1 MRLTMKEKKKLTKIV
16 SERYQRASKKQ
27 KGVILD
33 EFVALTGYNHCY
45 ASYLLRNH
53 GRKVRVNC
61 NTVMVADVNRRPR
74 GQRRRIYD
82 QKVFIVLKRI
92 WEIMDFICGKRLA
105 PVMGEL
111 LPVLRKYREVKVDAP
126 TARKLLKVSASTIDR
141 LLRQEKKKY
150 TLKSR
155 SKTKPGTLLKNQ
167 IPIRTFSEWDEGR
180 PGFMEIDLVGH
191 DGGDARG
198 EFIQT
203 LDVTDVCTGWTET
216 RAVRNKAQVWVFE
229 ALKEI
234 MDRIPFDLLGIDSD
248 NGSEFINHHLFRFC
262 TERKITF
269 TRTRSYRKNDNCFV
283 EQKNYS
289 VVRRFAGY
297 LRYNTE
303 EELKLLNELYSYLR
317 LYTNFFQPVM
327 KLTEKT
333 RIGSRVIKRYDT
345 PRSPYKRVLESPHV
359 SEESKEKLR
368 KQYDRLNPA
377 GLKRQITKI
386 QNKLLRLG
394 SLKERLRKQ
403 ALNENKSKTMSLG
416 GYLDVGWSEKI
427 NSGAF
432 GEANFSGLSPDSVLF
447 DNIDLNDDKKA
458 ELVGVDF
465 T

>member
-16 SERYQRASKKQ
+16 SERYQKASKKQ
-27 KGVILD
+27 KRIILD
-33 EFVALTGYNHCY
+33 EFVALTGYNRCY
-45 ASYLLRNH
+45 SSYILRNH
-53 GRKVRVNC
+53 GRKLRVNS
-61 NTVMVADVNRRPR
+61 NTVMVADVRRRPR
-74 GQRRRIYD
+74 RQRQRIYD
-82 QKVFIVLKRI
+82 QRVFIGLRRI

-105 PVMGEL
+105 PIMGEL
-111 LPVLRKYREVKVDAP
+111 LPILRKYREIKLDAS
-126 TARKLLKVSASTIDR
+126 TARKLLKISASTIDR

-150 TLKSR
+150 ILKGR

-167 IPIRTFSEWDEGR
+167 IPIRTFSEWDEQR

-191 DGGDARG
+191 DAGDPRG

-216 RAVRNKAQVWVFE
+216 QAVRNKAQVWVFE

-234 MDRIPFDLLGIDSD
+234 IDRLPFELLGIDSD

-262 TERKITF
+262 TEGKITF

-289 VVRRFAGY
+289 VVRRFTGY

-303 EELKLLNELYSYLR
+303 EELRLLNELYSYLR

-327 KLTEKT
+327 KLIEKT
-333 RIGSRVIKRYDT
+333 KIGSRVIKRYDT
-345 PRSPYKRVLESPHV
+345 PRTPYRRVLESQHV
-359 SEESKEKLR
+359 SEDSKEKLR
-368 KQYDRLNPA
+368 KQYAELNPA
-377 GLKRQITKI
+377 ELKRQITRL

-394 SLKERLRKQ
+394 ALKEGLRKQ
-403 ALNENKSKTMSLG
+403 VLNDNRSKTTCLG
-416 GYLDVGWSEKI
+416 GYLDMGWSKKI

-432 GEANFSGLSPDSVLF
+432 VEAEFSGLSPEPVLLS
-447 DNIDLNDDKKA
+447 NIDLNGDKKA